1 MSQALGLRHLRLS
14 SAHQQHEADGFCKN
28 GVKQARTPTGEAC
41 RITLVVSLMLCTIIF
56 SSAETLVAQSDEIDE
71 LRRAADQ
78 GHAKA
83 QNLLGMAYD
92 NGYEVPQDDA
102 QAAEWYR
109 RAADQG
115 HADAQTNLGFMY
127 AKGEGVPQDYAQAL
141 VWYRLAADQGFA
153 LAQTNLGTA
162 YAKGEGVP
170 QDYAQAFAWFRRA
183 ADQGDGVAQY
193 SLGVMYV
200 NGHGVP
206 QDYVTAHTF
215 YNLAGANGYE
225 DARKARD
232 NLAAM
237 MTAEQIAEAQRRA
250 REWKPATSQATSPK

>member
-83 QNLLGMAYD
+83 QN
-92 NGYEVPQDDA
+92 
-102 QAAEWYR
+102 
-109 RAADQG
+109 
-115 HADAQTNLGFMY
+115 NLGTAY

-141 VWYRLAADQGFA
+141 VWYRLAADQGHA
-153 LAQTNLGTA
+153 KAQNNLGTA